1 MKCKRLL
8 IFLSSVL
15 FTLLFLRCNDNLN
28 SNPDPGVLRI
38 YLVTNPADT
47 TIKIGFDS
55 LTVTNSDNFTITIG
69 QMKIYSEDNNY
80 AKLFTNF
87 SGYKDEEVEYNLLQR
102 KQGKFVPQMIA
113 ETYIPP
119 NEYKKVEFV
128 VYPPKNV
135 TIYGLTFPIE
145 IPDDYEPLI
154 SLDHNFKIDQNEEY
168 DIYIR
173 FNAFHSITRWRDTY
187 IFTPI
192 FEIINEQEW
201 LLR

>member
-1 MKCKRLL
+1 MKRIPLL

-15 FTLLFLRCNDNLN
+15 LTLLLLQCNDNLS
-28 SNPDPGVLRI
+28 SNPDPAVLRI

-47 TIKIGFDS
+47 SIKIGFDS
-55 LTVTNSDNFTITIG
+55 LTVTNSDNFTLTIG
-69 QMKIYSEDNNY
+69 QMKIYSEENNY
-80 AKLFTNF
+80 AKLFMDF
-87 SGYKDEEVEYNLLQR
+87 SGYKDVEVEYNLLQR
-102 KQGKFVPQMIA
+102 KQGKFVPQKIA

-119 NEYKKVEFV
+119 NIYKKVEFV

-135 TIYGLTFPIE
+135 TIHGLTFPIE

-154 SLDHNFKIDQNEEY
+154 GLDLNFKIDQNEEY

-173 FNAFHSITRWRDTY
+173 FNAFQSITRWRDTY

-192 FEIINEQEW
+192 FEILNN
-201 LLR
+201 RNG